1 MTTSTTIARPTA
13 SLHTNSSR
21 RASIEIPTGS
31 VRRLGTA
38 LVYLLAATGA
48 VLAVVTLVAGLG
60 RPTAA
65 SVGEQVRTSFGS
77 VTITRTNLAFV
88 PQTQG
93 VPTMAKMNGT
103 EGTQQLQVWVRLTNT
118 SHDQAAYSW
127 RQFALQDTAGH
138 RLRPQ
143 GASLGAATLPAG
155 SSVDAQ
161 VWFDLDGQSKS
172 LSRRLV
178 FLDADG
184 RSHPIELNTSGP
196 TLAGH
201 EGDEDAHAHH
211 H

>member
-1 MTTSTTIARPTA
+1 M
-13 SLHTNSSR
+13 
-21 RASIEIPTGS
+21 
-31 VRRLGTA
+31 
-38 LVYLLAATGA
+38 TGA
-48 VLAVVTLVAGLG
+48 VVGVVTLVLGLG
-60 RPTAA
+60 RPTVAV
-65 SVGEQVRTSFGS
+65 VGEQVTTSFGTLT
-77 VTITRTNLAFV
+77 VTRTNLAFV

-103 EGTQQLQVWVRLTNT
+103 EGTHQLQVWVRLTNT
-118 SHDQAAYSW
+118 RRTEAAYSW

-161 VWFDLDGQSKS
+161 VWWDLDGQPEG
-172 LSRRLV
+172 LARRLV

-184 RSHPIELNTSGP
+184 RSDQIELKTSGP
-196 TLAGH
+196 TLTGH
-201 EGDEDAHAHH
+201 EASEDAHAHH